1 MSHIPPVLP
10 QTPLEPAPILSLPT
24 STEAD
29 KDAEGDP
36 EQVSEVEKI
45 LQDLANRVV
54 DETLPRLMEEDIA
67 FDMDEV
73 VVEGEEVVEKDSDD
87 DSNDESDIGW
97 INEKEQDSGI

>member
-54 DETLPRLMEEDIA
+54 DETLMEEDIA

-73 VVEGEEVVEKDSDD
+73 VVEEEEVVEKDSDD
-87 DSNDESDIGW
+87 DSNDESDIRW